1 MFDNLSTSEIIKLFA
16 PLIIIQLGLMIFS
29 IYRLTKD
36 KVRFLPKWAWLII
49 IVLGEILGPLI
60 FLIIGREKE

>member
-1 MFDNLSTSEIIKLFA
+1 MFDNLNISEIIRLFA

-36 KVRFLPKWAWLII
+36 EVRFLPKWTWLII

>member
-1 MFDNLSTSEIIKLFA
+1 MFDNLNTSEIIRLFA

-36 KVRFLPKWAWLII
+36 KVKFLPKWAWLII
-49 IVLGEILGPLI
+49 IVLGEILGPLM

>member
-1 MFDNLSTSEIIKLFA
+1 MFDNLNTSEIIRLFA

-36 KVRFLPKWAWLII
+36 KVRFLPKWVWLII
-49 IVLGEILGPLI
+49 IVFGEILGPLM

>member
-1 MFDNLSTSEIIKLFA
+1 MYDNLSTSEIIRLFA

>member
-1 MFDNLSTSEIIKLFA
+1 MYDNLSTSEIIRLFA

-49 IVLGEILGPLI
+49 IVLGEILGPLM